1 MVNQQVD
8 LDLVLMEWQIPKD
21 QELQLDK
28 NLLMD
33 KLIDFLNSKDK
44 DLHMEEIMEQTQEQE
59 DNLDIQVVKVDKL
72 EALELELE

>member
-8 LDLVLMEWQIPKD
+8 LDLVLMEWQILKD